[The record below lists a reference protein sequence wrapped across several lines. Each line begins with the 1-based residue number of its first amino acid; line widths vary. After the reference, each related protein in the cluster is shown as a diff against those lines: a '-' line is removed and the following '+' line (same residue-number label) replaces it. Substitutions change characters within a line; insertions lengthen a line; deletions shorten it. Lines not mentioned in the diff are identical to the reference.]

1 MSGLCRA
8 PGCDSRA
15 TSRYSVYCS
24 RHQSR
29 LRRQGDVAQE
39 AISKAELKTYL
50 MRVRQRIA
58 KNPDSPTWGQLEARW
73 LAVVEHAKGIVA
85 AFRSG
90 KAGVRYVRKAA
101 EEVIKIAGVA
111 TPRDV
116 IETVLAVFVM
126 QELDPR
132 RFRSDP
138 GFRFQL
144 VRRVRALADV
154 YAGQRYDHKSNKVR
168 RVYREMTPRAVAT
181 IGQWLAEMIGGA
193 GIQLARLEV
202 RDIEKAKQERQALW
216 DGLEELK

>member
-1 MSGLCRA
+1 MPGLCRA
-8 PGCDSRA
+8 PSCDSPT

-50 MRVRQRIA
+50 KRVRQRIA
-58 KNPDSPTWGQLEARW
+58 KNPDSPAWGQLEARW
-73 LAVVEHAKGIVA
+73 LAVVEHAKGVGA
-85 AFRSG
+85 AFRAG
-90 KAGVRYVRKAA
+90 KAGARYVRKAA
-101 EEVIKIAGVA
+101 DEVIKVAEAA

-116 IETVLAVFVM
+116 IETVLAM
-126 QELDPR
+126 SMMEELERR

-154 YAGQRYDHKSNKVR
+154 SAGQKYDHRSGKVR
-168 RVYREMTPRAVAT
+168 RVYRELTPRAVAT
-181 IGQWLAEMIGGA
+181 IGQWLADMIGGA

-202 RDIEKAKQERQALW
+202 RDIEEAKQQRQALW
-216 DGLEELK
+216 GALAELK